1 MSESILSSTA
11 SAAIYQTTID
21 ENIVILNIQ
30 HPLFTASISLYG
42 GHVLSWQPVGHD
54 DVFWLSKTTEFEN
67 GKAIRGGIPLCW
79 PWFGPN
85 LDEQGNNGGNHGF
98 ARTKRWQLVS
108 HEITDENVTIVLEL
122 NGENEHILWPS
133 KFKLLQTLVFSKTF
147 SQQLA
152 ITNLSSKTVKFSSA
166 LHSYFKVSNPKKV
179 QVPQL
184 VDSVFDDKITEKK
197 QQKDQIENCLGPIDR
212 IYYCS
217 DEQVV
222 IDQGLQ
228 RKITIESNHCQ
239 QWVLWNPGQ
248 EIAKNMSDIHAGGE
262 YEFVCLE
269 AANTDWQSIAAGDK
283 VTLCQKITVSK
294 L

>member
-1 MSESILSSTA
+1 MLSLTDFASISQTSIGQNISTLD
-11 SAAIYQTTID
+11 II
-21 ENIVILNIQ
+21 
-30 HPLFTASISLYG
+30 HPLFTASVSLYG
-42 GHVLSWQPVGHD
+42 GHVLSWQPAGHEN
-54 DVFWLSKTTEFEN
+54 VFWVSETAEFKH
-67 GKAIRGGIPLCW
+67 GTAIRGGIPLCW

-98 ARTKRWQLVS
+98 ARTKLWQLVS
-108 HEITDENVTIVLEL
+108 HEVTDENVTIVLEL
-122 NGENEHILWPS
+122 NGENEHVLWSS

-152 ITNLSSKTVKFSSA
+152 IANLSSKTVKFSSA
-166 LHSYFKVSNPKKV
+166 LHSYFKVSDPKNV

-184 VDSVFDDKITEKK
+184 IDSVFDDKITGKK
-197 QQKDQIENCLGPIDR
+197 QQKDLIENCLGPIDR

-228 RKITIESNHCQ
+228 RKITVESNHCQ

-248 EIAKNMSDIHAGGE
+248 EIAKNMSDIHSGGE
-262 YEFVCLE
+262 HEFVCLE
-269 AANTDWQSIAAGDK
+269 AANTQWQSIAAGDS
-283 VTLCQKITVSK
+283 VTLCQKITVAK